1 MSNVVPRPGNYYTPP
16 RPRQSDPTQED
27 YESEEDYN
35 AWVGTGEPG
44 PQNQPTIETPEE
56 REIRLAGGKTSG
68 GGYGKKRKGEESRG
82 QMNLTS
88 ARTSSILTSKPIG

>member
-1 MSNVVPRPGNYYTPP
+1 MANVVPMPGNYYTPP

-35 AWVGTGEPG
+35 EWVGTGEPSYADV
-44 PQNQPTIETPEE
+44 PKVETPEE